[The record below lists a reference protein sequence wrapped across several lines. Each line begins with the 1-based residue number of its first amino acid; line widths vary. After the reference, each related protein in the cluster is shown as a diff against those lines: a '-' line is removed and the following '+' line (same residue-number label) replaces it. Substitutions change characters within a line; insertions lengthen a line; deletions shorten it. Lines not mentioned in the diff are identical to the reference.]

1 MASFYNPFFAS
12 LINYAIIIVII
23 YFIRNIINK
32 SFDIINIITKNK
44 IVQMLI
50 AYIFKLNIALL
61 IIFDIIYIIRLGVMF
76 MKQFV
81 ALCSLIKDRLDDPS
95 FHIPG
100 DGGGYSPFEQLY
112 SISLDAKKEVQ
123 TILTENMTLKNEAK
137 NQDSE
142 AQNHS
147 VGQPNSIDLD
157 LMSVDKELL
166 IAGLQSLQRERL
178 AAWRVI
184 AELSTNDSVIDK
196 ATLRIDEISSAL
208 DLLGAE

>member
-1 MASFYNPFFAS
+1 MERF
-12 LINYAIIIVII
+12 L
-23 YFIRNIINK
+23 
-32 SFDIINIITKNK
+32 T
-44 IVQMLI
+44 
-50 AYIFKLNIALL
+50 
-61 IIFDIIYIIRLGVMF
+61 
-76 MKQFV
+76 
-81 ALCSLIKDRLDDPS
+81 LCSLIKNNLNDPR
-95 FHIPG
+95 FDIPG
-100 DGGGYSPFEQLY
+100 VGGGYSPFEQLY

-123 TILTENMTLKNEAK
+123 TILTENIVLKNEAK

-147 VGQPNSIDLD
+147 VGQQNSIDLD
-157 LMSVDKELL
+157 LMSIDKELL